1 MINNKIKGDIFTP
14 VLYWGLFGAVIL
26 NLVISYNQYFSYY
39 ETFIRNCDK
48 DVINI
53 LTIITGGIDK
63 SNFHYYLVLL
73 IILYAINIY
82 YNKKGLPKSLT
93 ETIYTIC
100 LITGINLLITLI
112 GKINIVIA
120 IMLMFPYAF
129 IVFKTA
135 NIKIHSKLFKYLI
148 RPFLTCILL
157 FRFIFIL
164 MFMFNDTSIY
174 SKDEKVKA
182 VVIRK
187 GSMHKG
193 RSEVDIDALMNDTII
208 NTEYDVHKINFVNIG
223 DTIQVQRKKGKLG
236 YYVYSSIINVYQR

>member
-1 MINNKIKGDIFTP
+1 
-14 VLYWGLFGAVIL
+14 
-26 NLVISYNQYFSYY
+26 
-39 ETFIRNCDK
+39 
-48 DVINI
+48 
-53 LTIITGGIDK
+53 
-63 SNFHYYLVLL
+63 
-73 IILYAINIY
+73 
-82 YNKKGLPKSLT
+82 
-93 ETIYTIC
+93 
-100 LITGINLLITLI
+100 
-112 GKINIVIA
+112 
-120 IMLMFPYAF
+120 
-129 IVFKTA
+129 
-135 NIKIHSKLFKYLI
+135 
-148 RPFLTCILL
+148 
-157 FRFIFIL
+157 